1 MVLGHEG
8 VGVVEKVGPAVSTLK
23 KGDRVGLGYQR
34 DACGN
39 CHECISGQ
47 EVYCLKRA
55 VYGAANLDQGTF
67 GSYAI
72 WREPFAH
79 PIPEGMSDEV
89 AAPLQCAG
97 ATVFSALKD
106 TSASDTVAIQGVGGL
121 GHLAIQF
128 AAKKGCRVV
137 VLSGSDRK
145 REQAMQLG
153 AHKFIAMN
161 KGEGKELARDEAWL
175 IDRLIVT
182 AAAPP
187 DWKVILPMLA
197 PRASIFPLSVSFD
210 NIDIPYLPV
219 ILWGIRV
226 QGSLVATRAVHR
238 EMLAFAA
245 LHGIK
250 PITEK
255 FPMTEKGIVEAM
267 DKLDK
272 GQVNY
277 RAVLMSQ

>member
-8 VGVVEKVGPAVSTLK
+8 VGVVEKLGPAVRNLK
-23 KGDRVGLGYQR
+23 KGDRVGLGYQT

-39 CHECISGQ
+39 CLECIRG
-47 EVYCLKRA
+47 EEIYCPKRA
-55 VYGAANLDQGTF
+55 TYGTANLDQGSF
-67 GSYAI
+67 GSYAV
-72 WREPFAH
+72 WREAFAH

-97 ATVFSALKD
+97 ATVFSALND
-106 TSASDTVAIQGVGGL
+106 AGASETVGILGVGGL

-145 REQAMQLG
+145 REQATQLG
-153 AHKFIAMN
+153 AHKFIAMS
-161 KGEGKELARDEAWL
+161 KGGGEELARDEAWL

-210 NIDIPYLPV
+210 NVDIPYLAL

-226 QGSLVATRAVHR
+226 QGSLVASRTAHR

-250 PITEK
+250 PITET
-255 FPMTEKGIVEAM
+255 FPMTEGGIAEAM

-277 RAVLMSQ
+277 RAVLVSQ